1 MHNSDS
7 QLQKRDEAWDELRHA
22 AYTWMVWV
30 NKYCHVGVFNM
41 KPVNNFR
48 DFRNSLNKNFK
59 LKSGNTRISST
70 HFEGGEKMNRNHPPS
85 IFSWNKEHSKRRTVS
100 RLSQGEIVK
109 RANSEGRPEFKE
121 ILSTRN
127 DTGNIVLHPESSVN
141 HSIDQCLQFG

>member
-1 MHNSDS
+1 
-7 QLQKRDEAWDELRHA
+7 
-22 AYTWMVWV
+22 
-30 NKYCHVGVFNM
+30 
-41 KPVNNFR
+41 
-48 DFRNSLNKNFK
+48 
-59 LKSGNTRISST
+59 
-70 HFEGGEKMNRNHPPS
+70 MNRNHPPS

-100 RLSQGEIVK
+100 RLSQGGIVK